1 MAANVSSDGDETFAT
16 INVTPLVDIMLVLLV
31 VFMVTARLIAQSSVP
46 MDLPRA
52 STGSPQQTVWNVSIS
67 PEGEMTLDGKPVE
80 AKILRERVRIELGK
94 TPELR
99 AVISASRSARHG
111 AVVLAMDELRQGGLT
126 RIAFGVSPEGAP

>member
-1 MAANVSSDGDETFAT
+1 MAASANSNGDETFAT

-52 STGSPQQTVWNVSIS
+52 STGSTQQTIWNLAIS
-67 PEGEMTLDGKPVE
+67 EDGQMRLDGEPVS
-80 AKILRERVRIELGK
+80 AGLLRERARLELAK

-99 AVISASRSARHG
+99 AVISASRNARHG

-126 RIAFGVSPEGAP
+126 RIAFGVSPEGVP